1 MKALNLER
9 EFEPQHRSPLTKT
22 MIDNQHNE
30 RNSVI
35 EYWHI
40 NNSRKNDREPKAIA
54 IIYKDNM
61 KDLETLK
68 STDKKFE
75 EKNDIGRQKRNKD
88 SLIETSDERSN
99 STLKLANLKEKLSKN
114 LDIEEEIEK
123 ERDKKEK
130 YKGDSLVNKGW
141 KTSNNS
147 SKEVVEKQNNKE
159 EASSIQIICK
169 KLEIERDIKKEKE
182 LTKEEIDKEKL
193 KLREIVNKGWENNNN
208 DNLKEKI
215 YERIKSIERSI
226 IYIQNDSLAELTK
239 KLEILNT
246 PLDIDRKRNITVL
259 NTTESSDNQKNNRHT
274 ICHKYKKTW
283 AY

>member
-1 MKALNLER
+1 MR
-9 EFEPQHRSPLTKT
+9 E
-22 MIDNQHNE
+22 NWNNE

-259 NTTESSDNQKNNRHT
+259 NTTESSDN
-274 ICHKYKKTW
+274 
-283 AY
+283 